1 MITINDLT
9 KYINLQELINLTDDE
24 NEGEVNLDRL
34 NQAIA
39 SATSEVVSYT
49 QGKYLIASPPS
60 DFIQQILADITI
72 YLLYK
77 RRMRLDMPES
87 IKQIYENAVN
97 KLKSIQRGE
106 IIPAGLIAVDN
117 AGFIKT
123 NKTDKDKIFGKD
135 RLDGY

>member
-1 MITINDLT
+1 MITISDLT
-9 KYINLQELINLTDDE
+9 KYIDSQELINLTDDE

-49 QGKYLIASPPS
+49 QGKYLIPSPPS

-106 IIPAGLIAVDN
+106 VIPVGLTAFDN

-123 NKTDKDKIFGKD
+123 NKTDKDKIFGKEA
-135 RLDGY
+135 LDGY